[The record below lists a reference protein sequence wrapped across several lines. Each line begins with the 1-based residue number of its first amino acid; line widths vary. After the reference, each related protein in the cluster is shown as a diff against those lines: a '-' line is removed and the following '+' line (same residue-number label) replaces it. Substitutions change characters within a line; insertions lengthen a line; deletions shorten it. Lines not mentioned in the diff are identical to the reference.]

1 MYIPTNNG
9 GELEVSL
16 QRLTSVYLPPSESTQ
31 PVQLKLGGI
40 VLNEGEIVALYN
52 FVNKLYENKLTVEEF
67 LVYSLWDEEIVNIR
81 HGKERYEKEKN
92 L

>member
-16 QRLTSVYLPPSESTQ
+16 QRLTSVY
-31 PVQLKLGGI
+31 PVHLKIGGI

-81 HGKERYEKEKN
+81 HGKERYAKEKN